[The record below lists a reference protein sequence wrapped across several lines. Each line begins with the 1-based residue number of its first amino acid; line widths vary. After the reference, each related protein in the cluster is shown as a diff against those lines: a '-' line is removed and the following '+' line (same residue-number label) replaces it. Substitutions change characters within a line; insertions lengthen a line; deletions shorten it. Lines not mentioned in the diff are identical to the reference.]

1 MVVLLHWDER
11 DCALSSGISYFS
23 VISLLLVATL
33 LVFDVLSRTV
43 KKSTFEDDNLRWCLF
58 R

>member
-1 MVVLLHWDER
+1 MVVILCWDEG
-11 DCALSSGISYFS
+11 DCALSSGIFYFS

-43 KKSTFEDDNLRWCLF
+43 KKSTFVDDNLRWCLF